1 MNQAVAATN
10 SRGEDDA
17 LLLADSLSVKIKKS
31 STSRKL
37 YILCYVLIATR
48 TREEDM
54 WRLFKVKI
62 VVAVLLFSTLTLSGC
77 GIFHP
82 WCHSHH
88 SSDCEHHH

>member
-37 YILCYVLIATR
+37 YIL
-48 TREEDM
+48 
-54 WRLFKVKI
+54 
-62 VVAVLLFSTLTLSGC
+62 
-77 GIFHP
+77 
-82 WCHSHH
+82 
-88 SSDCEHHH
+88 